1 MRMQDVMEK
10 ARTISEETSVGEALA
25 LPDKAFVVVAGKRVL
40 GVVSDRDLRAVP
52 EASRSTANV
61 TAALQTIPSLAPHDT
76 VKHAANVLRSHAA
89 ECVPV
94 IEHEKLVVMFSV
106 ARVLELV
113 GRGALHPKPRSER
126 VILRSRGQRPH
137 RSGV

>member
-10 ARTISEETSVGEALA
+10 ARTISEDSSVEEALA
-25 LPDKAFVVVAGKRVL
+25 LSGKAFVVVAGKRVL

-52 EASRSTANV
+52 EVSRSSATV
-61 TAALQTIPSLAPHDT
+61 RAALQAIPPLAPHDT
-76 VKHAANVLRSHAA
+76 VKDAANVLRSHAA

-94 IEHEKLVVMFSV
+94 IEHEKLVGMFSV
-106 ARVLELV
+106 ARLLELV
-113 GRGALHPKPRSER
+113 GRGALHPQPRSEHL
-126 VILRSRGQRPH
+126 ILRSRGQRPH